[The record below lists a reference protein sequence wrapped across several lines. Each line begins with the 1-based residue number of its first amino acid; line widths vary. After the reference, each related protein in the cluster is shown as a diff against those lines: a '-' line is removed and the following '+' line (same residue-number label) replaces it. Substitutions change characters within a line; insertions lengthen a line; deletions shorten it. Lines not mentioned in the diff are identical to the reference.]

1 MIFETLNKINMSIH
15 SKIENIRK
23 QPEHVR
29 MRYVLL
35 SVFVSM
41 FFISVL
47 WIFSI
52 TTSFTNSNDV
62 VLEPSVESPEKN
74 NQTVTNEPDTNPVP
88 KDENSP
94 SLNEW
99 IKK

>member
-1 MIFETLNKINMSIH
+1 MSIH
-15 SKIENIRK
+15 SKIEEIRK

-41 FFISVL
+41 LFISVL

-52 TTSFTNSNDV
+52 TTSFKNSSDV
-62 VLEPSVESPEKN
+62 TPVSAVPVEKSSQVAPPPRMSDAN
-74 NQTVTNEPDTNPVP
+74 SAS

>member
-1 MIFETLNKINMSIH
+1 MSIQ
-15 SKIENIRK
+15 SKIEEIRK

-29 MRYVLL
+29 MRYTLL
-35 SVFVSM
+35 SVFISM
-41 FFISVL
+41 LFISVL

-52 TTSFTNSNDV
+52 TTSFKNSSDATPMPV
-62 VLEPSVESPEKN
+62 VPVEKN
-74 NQTVTNEPDTNPVP
+74 NQAIPTSEVNQIP
-88 KDENSP
+88 KDDNAP

>member
-1 MIFETLNKINMSIH
+1 VTFEMLSKINMSIQ
-15 SKIENIRK
+15 SKIEEIRK

-41 FFISVL
+41 LFISVL
-47 WIFSI
+47 WVFSI
-52 TTSFTNSNDV
+52 TTSFKNSSDV
-62 VLEPSVESPEKN
+62 TSVPVVVPEKSSQAVPN
-74 NQTVTNEPDTNPVP
+74 TPDANPVP
-88 KDENSP
+88 KDDNSP